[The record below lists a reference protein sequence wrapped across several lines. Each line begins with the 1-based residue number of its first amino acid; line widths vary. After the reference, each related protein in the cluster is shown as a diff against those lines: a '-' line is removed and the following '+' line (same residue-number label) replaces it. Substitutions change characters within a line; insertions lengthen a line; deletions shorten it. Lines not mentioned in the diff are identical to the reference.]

1 MIVEPPVPT
10 PTPAPTPRPAPST
23 QPTIPETPVPSD
35 ENWPFS
41 VGEQLNYR
49 VFLGESNATAGTVTF
64 QVRGRSR
71 YFNRNGLLLTVK
83 AQTTGTIA
91 RLFVANDQ
99 ISTYVDPKALLPY
112 RTELNLSEGKRKK
125 NQTLTINQDNGTLT
139 PTGGKTIQ
147 IPVGTHD
154 YLSFFYALRTFNLTG
169 KREIISLGEQKI
181 PAIPLS
187 LTTPDDRDNDK
198 YQLRIWVSDDRR
210 RLPLRITAKTEIG
223 AVRAD
228 LVILPTTSQ

>member
-1 MIVEPPVPT
+1 
-10 PTPAPTPRPAPST
+10 
-23 QPTIPETPVPSD
+23 
-35 ENWPFS
+35 
-41 VGEQLNYR
+41 
-49 VFLGESNATAGTVTF
+49 
-64 QVRGRSR
+64 
-71 YFNRNGLLLTVK
+71 LLLTVK

-154 YLSFFYALRTFNLTG
+154 YLSFFYALRTFNLTPQRRNAISILVEDGPKTLVVNAG